1 MHDGLLLHPILRVR
15 DLPFRHAEGPRA
27 RSRPKTGLPHTD
39 LRHGSFAD
47 HRSARRSEL
56 VRDRDGPRLG
66 DRDDKGDPRPEI
78 VADINIVKGSSAD
91 GSSWQQLDAIEV
103 ELETVASSV
112 LNADPGDLRPD
123 VEDLVHSAVGSQLLI
138 LNSVTVH
145 EPWRG
150 YGVGALLVGEAILA
164 LDGDAQC
171 VATYP
176 APLDSSEGSDRT
188 RAVAKLQ
195 RTWAQIG
202 FKPPDECVW
211 ILDPGMEDLGD
222 AVARLG
228 SNFGLPAG

>member
-1 MHDGLLLHPILRVR
+1 MPKALPADLARRLDSITLSFAMERSLTT
-15 DLPFRHAEGPRA
+15 DLPAIQNWHVTATA
-27 RSRPKTGLPHTD
+27 HD
-39 LRHGSFAD
+39 WD
-47 HRSARRSEL
+47 
-56 VRDRDGPRLG
+56 
-66 DRDDKGDPRPEI
+66 DRDDEGDPRPEI
-78 VADINIVKGSSAD
+78 VADINIVKGSLED
-91 GSSWQQLDAIEV
+91 GSLWLQLDAMAAD
-103 ELETVASSV
+103 LEAVATSV
-112 LNADPGDLRPD
+112 MVPDTGDLRPE
-123 VEDLVHSAVGSQLLI
+123 VEDLVHAAVGSQLLI

-150 YGVGALLVGEAILA
+150 YGVGALLAGEAILA